1 MASVPKAD
9 TTRAIHFDAVI
20 VGAGF
25 SGLYMLHRLREAGLS
40 TTVYEAGD
48 GVGGVWYWNRYP
60 GARCDS
66 ESIYYSYTF
75 SEELY
80 QKWTWSSRY
89 PGQPEILRYLNF
101 VADKFDLRRDIQF
114 KTRVVSAHYDE
125 AATKWRIQ
133 TDDGVSVWATYFI
146 SAVGCLS
153 SANVPKI
160 KGMESFQGKW
170 YHTGNW
176 PHEKVELGGKRV
188 GVIGTGSSGI
198 QSIPVIAEEAAHL
211 TVFQR
216 TPQYSS
222 PARNHELDEDYV
234 QSAKQ
239 RFHEMK
245 QAMRESAIGFPIKRS
260 ERSALEVSEEE
271 RNQVYESAW
280 NKGGLIFTS
289 TFQDLMVNGEANET
303 LCEFLRT
310 KIKETVRDEK
320 VAEMLLPT
328 YYFATKRPVL
338 DTRYFETYNRDN
350 VTLINV
356 RDEPIVEITPKG
368 LRTEAAEY
376 ELDILVFATGYDAMT
391 GPLLKM
397 DIRGKNGLG
406 LKDKWAEGAKV
417 KTYLGIATAGF
428 PNMFMITGPESP
440 AVLSNMPVSI
450 EQHVEWIADCIQYLR
465 DHGLVQIEPRS
476 ESEDAWSKH
485 CWDVANS
492 TLFTK
497 AESWYTGAN
506 IKEKPVGFPIYL
518 GGVGNYRQICTEI
531 AAKGYEG
538 FSFHPASESGQ
549 ITSTKTN

>member
-1 MASVPKAD
+1 M
-9 TTRAIHFDAVI
+9 TTLQKKEANQLVTYDAVI

-25 SGLYMLHRLREAGLS
+25 AGLYMLNRLREASLS
-40 TTVYEAGD
+40 TLVFEAGD

-66 ESIYYSYTF
+66 ESIYYNYTF

-80 QKWTWSSRY
+80 QEWTWSSRY
-89 PGQPEILRYLNF
+89 PGQPEILQYLNF

-125 AATKWRIQ
+125 AQTKWRIQ
-133 TDDGVSVWATYFI
+133 TDDGASVWATYFI

-153 SANVPKI
+153 AANVPKL
-160 KGMESFQGKW
+160 KGFESFQGEW

-176 PHEKVELGGKRV
+176 PHEKVEFTGKRV

-211 TVFQR
+211 MVFQR

-222 PARNHELDEDYV
+222 PARNHDLDEEYV

-239 RFHEMK
+239 RFQEIK

-260 ERSALEVSEEE
+260 EQSALEVTEEE
-271 RNQVYESAW
+271 RQQAYESAW
-280 NKGGLIFTS
+280 QKGGLIFTS
-289 TFQDLMVNGEANET
+289 TFQDLMVNGEANDT
-303 LCEFLRT
+303 LCEFIRT
-310 KIKETVRDEK
+310 KIKETVQDEK
-320 VAEMLLPT
+320 IAEMLLPS

-338 DTRYFETYNRDN
+338 DTHYFETYNRDN
-350 VTLINV
+350 VTLVNV
-356 RDEPIVEITPKG
+356 RKEPIIEITPKG
-368 LRTEAAEY
+368 LQTEEAEY

-397 DIRGKNGLG
+397 DIRGKNGLP
-406 LKDKWAEGAKV
+406 LKEKWAEGARV

-440 AVLSNMPVSI
+440 SVLSNMPVSI

-465 DHGLVQIEPRS
+465 DHGKDCIEPKS
-476 ESEDAWSKH
+476 DAEDDWSKH

-518 GGVGNYRQICTEI
+518 GGVGNYRQICTDI

-538 FSFHPASESGQ
+538 FTLQGVTENGQ
-549 ITSTKTN
+549 VQSS

>member
-1 MASVPKAD
+1 MV
-9 TTRAIHFDAVI
+9 TYDAVI

-25 SGLYMLHRLREAGLS
+25 AGLYMLNRLREAGLS
-40 TTVYEAGD
+40 TLVYEAGD

-66 ESIYYSYTF
+66 ESIYYNYTF

-80 QKWTWSSRY
+80 QEWTWSSRY
-89 PGQPEILRYLNF
+89 PGQPEILQYLNF

-125 AATKWRIQ
+125 TKTKWCIQ
-133 TDDGVSVWATYFI
+133 TDDGASVMATYFI

-153 SANVPKI
+153 AANVPPI
-160 KGMESFQGKW
+160 KGIESFQGEW
-170 YHTGNW
+170 HHTGNW
-176 PHEKVELGGKRV
+176 PHEKVEFTGKRV

-222 PARNHELDEDYV
+222 PARNHELDEEYV
-234 QSAKQ
+234 QSAKR
-239 RFHEMK
+239 RFQEIK
-245 QAMRESAIGFPIKRS
+245 RAMRESAIGFPTKRS
-260 ERSALEVSEEE
+260 EQSALEVTEEE
-271 RNQVYESAW
+271 RQQVYESAW
-280 NKGGLIFTS
+280 QKGGLIFTS
-289 TFQDLMVNGEANET
+289 TFQDLMVNGEANDT
-303 LCEFLRT
+303 LCEFIRT
-310 KIKETVRDEK
+310 KIMETVQDEK
-320 VAEMLLPT
+320 IAEMLLPS

-350 VTLINV
+350 VTLVNV
-356 RDEPIVEITPKG
+356 QKEPIVEITPKG
-368 LRTEAAEY
+368 LRTEETEY

-397 DIRGKNGLG
+397 DIRGKNGLP
-406 LKDKWAEGAKV
+406 LKEKWAEGARV

-428 PNMFMITGPESP
+428 PNLFMITGPESP
-440 AVLSNMPVSI
+440 SVLSNMPVSI

-465 DHGLVQIEPRS
+465 DHGMDRIEPKTDA
-476 ESEDAWSKH
+476 EEAWSKH
-485 CWDVANS
+485 CWEVANS

-497 AESWYTGAN
+497 AVSWYTGAN

-518 GGVGNYRQICTEI
+518 GGVGNYRQICTDI

-538 FSFHPASESGQ
+538 FAIQNVAENGQ
-549 ITSTKTN
+549 VQSS

>member
-1 MASVPKAD
+1 M
-9 TTRAIHFDAVI
+9 TTLQKKDANQLVSYDAVI

-25 SGLYMLHRLREAGLS
+25 AGLYMLNRLREAGLS
-40 TTVYEAGD
+40 TLVFEAGD

-66 ESIYYSYTF
+66 ESIYYNYTF

-80 QKWTWSSRY
+80 QEWTWSSRY
-89 PGQPEILRYLNF
+89 PGQPEILQYLNF

-125 AATKWRIQ
+125 SQTKWRIQ
-133 TDDGVSVWATYFI
+133 TDDGARVWATYFI

-153 SANVPKI
+153 AANVPKL
-160 KGMESFQGKW
+160 KGFESFQGEW

-176 PHEKVELGGKRV
+176 PHEKVEFTGKRV

-211 TVFQR
+211 MVFQR

-222 PARNHELDEDYV
+222 PARNHDLDEEYV

-239 RFHEMK
+239 RFQEIK

-260 ERSALEVSEEE
+260 EQSALEVTEEE
-271 RNQVYESAW
+271 RQQAYESAW
-280 NKGGLIFTS
+280 QKGGLIFTS
-289 TFQDLMVNGEANET
+289 TFQDLMVNGEANDT
-303 LCEFLRT
+303 LCEFIRT
-310 KIKETVRDEK
+310 KIKETVQDEK
-320 VAEMLLPT
+320 IAEMLLPS

-338 DTRYFETYNRDN
+338 DTHYFETYNRDN
-350 VTLINV
+350 VTLVNV
-356 RDEPIVEITPKG
+356 RKEPIIEITPKG
-368 LRTEAAEY
+368 LRTEEAEY

-397 DIRGKNGLG
+397 DIRGKNGLP
-406 LKDKWAEGAKV
+406 LKEKWAEGARV

-440 AVLSNMPVSI
+440 SVLSNMPVSI

-465 DHGLVQIEPRS
+465 DHGKDCIEPKS
-476 ESEDAWSKH
+476 DAEEDWSKH

-518 GGVGNYRQICTEI
+518 GGVGNYRQICTDI

-538 FSFHPASESGQ
+538 FTLQGVTENGQ
-549 ITSTKTN
+549 VQSS

>member
-1 MASVPKAD
+1 M
-9 TTRAIHFDAVI
+9 TTLQKKDANQLVSYDAVI

-25 SGLYMLHRLREAGLS
+25 AGLYMLNRLREAGLS
-40 TTVYEAGD
+40 TLVFEAGD

-66 ESIYYSYTF
+66 ESIYYNYTF

-80 QKWTWSSRY
+80 QEWTWSSRY
-89 PGQPEILRYLNF
+89 PGQPEILQYLNF

-125 AATKWRIQ
+125 SQTKWRIQ
-133 TDDGVSVWATYFI
+133 TDDGARVWATYFI

-153 SANVPKI
+153 AANVPKL
-160 KGMESFQGKW
+160 KGFESFQGEW

-176 PHEKVELGGKRV
+176 PHEKVEFTGKRV

-211 TVFQR
+211 MVFQR

-222 PARNHELDEDYV
+222 PARNHDLDEEYV

-239 RFHEMK
+239 RFQEIK
-245 QAMRESAIGFPIKRS
+245 KAMRESAIGFPIKRS
-260 ERSALEVSEEE
+260 EQSALEVTEEE
-271 RNQVYESAW
+271 RQQAYESAW
-280 NKGGLIFTS
+280 QKGGLIFTS
-289 TFQDLMVNGEANET
+289 TFQDLMVNGEANDT
-303 LCEFLRT
+303 LCEFIRT
-310 KIKETVRDEK
+310 KIKETVQDEK
-320 VAEMLLPT
+320 IAEMLLPS

-338 DTRYFETYNRDN
+338 DTHYFETYNRDN
-350 VTLINV
+350 VTLVNV
-356 RDEPIVEITPKG
+356 RKEPIIEITPKG
-368 LRTEAAEY
+368 LRTEEAEY

-397 DIRGKNGLG
+397 DIRGKNGLP
-406 LKDKWAEGAKV
+406 LKEKWADGARV

-440 AVLSNMPVSI
+440 SVLSNMPVSI

-465 DHGLVQIEPRS
+465 DHGKDCIEPKS
-476 ESEDAWSKH
+476 DAEEDWSKH

-518 GGVGNYRQICTEI
+518 GGVGNYRQICTDI

-538 FSFHPASESGQ
+538 FTLQGVTENGQ
-549 ITSTKTN
+549 VQSS